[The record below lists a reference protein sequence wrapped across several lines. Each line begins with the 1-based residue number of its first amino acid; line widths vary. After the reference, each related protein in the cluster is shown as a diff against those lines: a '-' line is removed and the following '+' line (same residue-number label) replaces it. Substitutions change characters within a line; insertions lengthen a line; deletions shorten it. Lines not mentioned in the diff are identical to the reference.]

1 MKQFPNLNRVQVEAF
16 VIKLFNTCYEWSEF
30 KGTVRDLLVSMK
42 QLASTSDEFYADE
55 KKEAEEKSKSME

>member
-1 MKQFPNLNRVQVEAF
+1 M
-16 VIKLFNTCYEWSEF
+16 IKLFNTCYEWSEF